1 MENLSIRP
9 ANVDDTKQILNFIEA
24 LAEYEKLSAQVSAT
38 EAKLIATLFPENGNP
53 AAEVQLAFLNK
64 TPVGFALYFSSYSTF
79 LAQPGIYL
87 EDLFV
92 DPSSRGLGIGEA
104 LLRKVAS
111 VAVTRGAG
119 RLEWS
124 VLDWNKSAIDFY
136 RRLGGKPMNEW
147 TTFRV
152 DGPALQALASDA

>member
-1 MENLSIRP
+1 MKNLSIRP
-9 ANVDDTKQILNFIEA
+9 ATVDDAKQILKFIEA
-24 LAEYEKLSAQVSAT
+24 LAEYEKLSDKVIAT
-38 EAKLIATLFPENGNP
+38 EAKLIATLFTENGKP
-53 AAEVQLAFLNK
+53 AAEVLLAFLNEN
-64 TPVGFALYFSSYSTF
+64 PVGFALYFSSYSTF
-79 LAQPGIYL
+79 LAQPRIYL

-119 RLEWS
+119 RLEWA
-124 VLDWNKSAIDFY
+124 VLDWNQPAIDFY
-136 RRLGGKPMNEW
+136 LRLGGKPMNEW

-152 DGPALQALASDA
+152 DGQALQALGVRS